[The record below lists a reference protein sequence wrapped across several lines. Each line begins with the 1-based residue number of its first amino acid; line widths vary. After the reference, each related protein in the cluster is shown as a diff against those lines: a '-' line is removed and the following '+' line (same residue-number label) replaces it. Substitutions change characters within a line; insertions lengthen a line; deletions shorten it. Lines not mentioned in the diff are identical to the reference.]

1 MLPPNVQAGDCAL
14 MLYAPPDV
22 TSTETPAGDINVT
35 PVTKVGVDTSTKSA
49 SKRATK
55 SSRRVRLTVTV
66 IDFFIMLN
74 STVLL
79 VKTRFE

>member
-14 MLYAPPDV
+14 ILYAPPDV
-22 TSTETPAGDINVT
+22 TSTESPAGDVNVT
-35 PVTKVGVDTSTKSA
+35 PVTKEGGDTSTKSA

-55 SSRRVRLTVTV
+55 SSRRVRLTI
-66 IDFFIMLN
+66 IDLFIMLN

-79 VKTRFE
+79 VKTRYK

>member
-1 MLPPNVQAGDCAL
+1 MLPPNVQAGDRAL

-22 TSTETPAGDINVT
+22 TSTETPAGDVNVT
-35 PVTKVGVDTSTKSA
+35 PFTKEGGDTSTKSA
-49 SKRATK
+49 SKRDAK
-55 SSRRVRLTVTV
+55 SSRMVRLTVTV

-79 VKTRFE
+79 VKTRYE